1 MTAGLALGCPETALG
16 LRCGLLAGVETSL
29 PNTRQDGLFFGLKGR
44 GLMFKFSKSR
54 FDLVKTALFGVR

>member
-1 MTAGLALGCPETALG
+1 MNAGLPIGWAETALG
-16 LRCGLLAGVETSL
+16 LRCGLFAGVEASL
-29 PNTRQDGLFFGLKGR
+29 SNTRQDGLFFGLKGR